1 MAGGGCDHSEKD
13 ATDSDLA
20 LQHDVGSRGRKH
32 WILAFTHIFSSDVIR
47 KHLRLLIFLMRY
59 ERRSVHI
66 REEKQMTLKWL
77 SSLF

>member
-32 WILAFTHIFSSDVIR
+32 WILAFTDIEIKKKYPLTEDT
-47 KHLRLLIFLMRY
+47 
-59 ERRSVHI
+59 
-66 REEKQMTLKWL
+66 RETEDL
-77 SSLF
+77 